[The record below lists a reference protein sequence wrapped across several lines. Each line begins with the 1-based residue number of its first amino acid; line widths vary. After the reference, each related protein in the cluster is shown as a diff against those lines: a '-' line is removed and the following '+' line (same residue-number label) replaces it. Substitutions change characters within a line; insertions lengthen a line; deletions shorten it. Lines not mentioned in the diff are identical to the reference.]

1 MILDGIL
8 VSLHLSLNKLN
19 MKKNVLYSLVIS
31 AVALCMISCTKVK
44 VPKPINPIPSQEQ
57 IDWQKLETY
66 AFIHFGLNTYNDLEW
81 GYGNTPASTF
91 NPVNL
96 DCEQWVATLKQCGMK
111 GVILT
116 AKHHDGFCLWQTETT
131 DYSIANSPYKNG
143 KGDMVKE
150 LSDACKKY
158 GLKFGLYLSP
168 WDRNNSEYGREDYVE
183 TYHKQI
189 DELTSNYGDLF
200 EFWFDGANGGNGY
213 YGGADETRSIDAR
226 KYYDYER
233 ARDTILKRHPDA
245 MIFGGTCQ
253 TIRWVGNEQGWA
265 GDTDWC
271 MINPELSD
279 NTKHLNHGSENGT
292 HWIPA
297 EVDVSIRPGWFYHKR
312 EDHQVKSVAQLT
324 DIYYRS
330 VGHNA
335 NLLLNF
341 PINLDGKIPALDSIR
356 ATEWHEVIVNDFKDN
371 ILKNAE
377 VRVDNERGREFKAE
391 NVIDDDWDTYWATDD
406 DYNFGTISFSFNKP
420 VKMNRVVLQE
430 YIALGQR
437 VKDFYMEGELNG
449 KWFKINPF
457 DTLSTIGYKRIV
469 RFNTVELDKLII
481 YFEESRGPLCI
492 NNIEA
497 YCAPILLTEPAISRN
512 YDNIV
517 TIESSDNE
525 ADIYYTTDG
534 SNPDENSLL
543 YDKAF
548 VFNKKGIIKA
558 ITYDPISKKKSDVT
572 VKELDLPKEYYQTS
586 SSNKIFDGNTNSM
599 VYLDIDEPIVITF
612 KEEQNISGFR
622 YTPNQMRDA
631 SRHIVDYEFYV
642 DGKLIKESSFG
653 NIKNNP
659 IEQVVKFKN
668 IKGKEVKFVPKSN
681 TDKAK
686 NCGIAEFS
694 VITD

>member
-19 MKKNVLYSLVIS
+19 MKKTVLYSLVIS

-233 ARDTILKRHPDA
+233 ARDTILKRHPNA

-279 NTKHLNHGSENGT
+279 NTKHLNHGSENGI

-341 PINLDGKIPALDSIR
+341 PINLDGKIPALDSLR

-371 ILKNAE
+371 ILKNAK
-377 VRVDNERGREFKAE
+377 VRVDNERGRKFKAE
-391 NVIDDDWDTYWATDD
+391 HVIDNDWNTYWATDD
-406 DYNFGTISFSFNKP
+406 GYNFGTISFSFDKP

-430 YIALGQR
+430 YIPLGQR

-497 YCAPILLTEPAISRN
+497 YFAPILLTEPAISRN
-512 YDNIV
+512 YENIV

-534 SNPDENSLL
+534 SNPDENSSR
-543 YDKAF
+543 YDNAF
-548 VFNKKGIIKA
+548 VFNNKGVIKA

-599 VYLDIDEPIVITF
+599 VYLDIDEPIIITF

-642 DGKLIKESSFG
+642 DDVLIKESSFG

>member
-1 MILDGIL
+1 
-8 VSLHLSLNKLN
+8 
-19 MKKNVLYSLVIS
+19 MKKTVLYLLIVS
-31 AVALCMISCTKVK
+31 AMALLFASCTNIGSPEPVY
-44 VPKPINPIPSQEQ
+44 PIPTKEQ
-57 IDWQKLETY
+57 VDWHKLETY

-81 GYGNTPASTF
+81 GYGNTPAATF
-91 NPVNL
+91 NPTKL

-116 AKHHDGFCLWQTETT
+116 AKHHDGFCLWQTKTT

-143 KGDMVKE
+143 CGDMVKE
-150 LSDACKKY
+150 LSDACKKH

-168 WDRNNSEYGREDYVE
+168 WDRNNAGYAYDDYVE
-183 TYHKQI
+183 IYHKQI

-213 YGGADETRSIDAR
+213 YGGANETRSIDAKR
-226 KYYDYER
+226 YYDYER
-233 ARDTILKRHPDA
+233 ARDTIISRHKDA

-271 MINPELSD
+271 MINPDLHQD
-279 NTKHLNHGSENGT
+279 KHQYLTYGDENGT
-292 HWIPA
+292 RWIPA

-312 EDHQVKSVAQLT
+312 EDHLVKSLSQLT

-341 PINLDGKIPALDSIR
+341 PINLDGKIPAQDSIR
-356 ATEWHEVIVNDFKDN
+356 AMEWYDVISNDLKHDLLKDAKIN
-371 ILKNAE
+371 
-377 VRVDNERGREFKAE
+377 VDNERGRDFKAE
-391 NVIDDDWDTYWATDD
+391 NVIDDDWDTYWATED
-406 DYNFGTISFSFNKP
+406 DYNFGTISFSFDKP
-420 VKMNRVVLQE
+420 VKMNRLVLQE
-430 YIALGQR
+430 YIPLGQR
-437 VKDFYMEGELNG
+437 VKDFYIEGELDG
-449 KWFKINPF
+449 KWFRINAF

-469 RFNTVELDKLII
+469 RFNTAELDKLII

-497 YCAPILLTEPAISRN
+497 YCAPILLSEPVITRD
-512 YDNIV
+512 YDNLV
-517 TIESSDNE
+517 KIESSDKD
-525 ADIYYTTDG
+525 AVVYYTIDG
-534 SNPDENSLL
+534 TFPNEKSLKYETPFL
-543 YDKAF
+543 YSE
-548 VFNKKGIIKA
+548 KGEIKA
-558 ITYDPISKKKSDVT
+558 VSFDPISKNKSEVAM
-572 VKELDLPKEYYQTS
+572 KEFDLSHDYFEVIHPSDGFKRL
-586 SSNKIFDGNTNSM
+586 FDGNNNAAMYLNVNDSIKM
-599 VYLDIDEPIVITF
+599 VFNDE
-612 KEEQNISGFR
+612 EYISGFR
-622 YTPNQMRDA
+622 YVPSQSRDA

-642 DGKLIKESSFG
+642 DGKIVNSGTFG

-659 IEQVVKFKN
+659 IEQVVRFDGV
-668 IKGKEVKFVPKSN
+668 KGRTVCFVPKAN
-681 TDKAK
+681 TDNAK

>member
-1 MILDGIL
+1 MILDGIY
-8 VSLHLSLNKLN
+8 VSLHLSLNMLN

-341 PINLDGKIPALDSIR
+341 PINLDGKIPALDSLR

-371 ILKNAE
+371 ILKNAV
-377 VRVDNERGREFKAE
+377 VRVDNERGRKFKAE
-391 NVIDDDWDTYWATDD
+391 NVIDDDWNTYWATDD
-406 DYNFGTISFSFNKP
+406 DYNFGTISFSFDKP

-497 YCAPILLTEPAISRN
+497 YCAPVLLTEPKISRN

-642 DGKLIKESSFG
+642 DDVLIKESSFG

>member
-1 MILDGIL
+1 MRKIFLYTLTTILLFSCNNTTKHADNNR
-8 VSLHLSLNKLN
+8 VPTE
-19 MKKNVLYSLVIS
+19 VL
-31 AVALCMISCTKVK
+31 
-44 VPKPINPIPSQEQ
+44 PIPSQEQ

-233 ARDTILKRHPDA
+233 ARDTILKRHPNA

-341 PINLDGKIPALDSIR
+341 PINLDGKIPALDSLR

-377 VRVDNERGREFKAE
+377 VRVDNERGRKFKAE
-391 NVIDDDWDTYWATDD
+391 HVIDNDWDTYWATDD
-406 DYNFGTISFSFNKP
+406 DYNFGTISFSFDKP

-430 YIALGQR
+430 YIPLGQR

-497 YCAPILLTEPAISRN
+497 YCAPILLTEPKISRN
-512 YDNIV
+512 YDNVV

-534 SNPDENSLL
+534 SNPDENSSR

-548 VFNKKGIIKA
+548 VFNKKVIIKA
-558 ITYDPISKKKSDVT
+558 ITYDPISKKKSDISM
-572 VKELDLPKEYYQTS
+572 KELDLPKEYYQTS
-586 SSNKIFDGNTNSM
+586 SSNKIFDGNNNSV
-599 VYLDIDEPIVITF
+599 VYLDIDEPIIITF

-622 YTPNQMRDA
+622 YMPNQMRDA

-642 DGKLIKESSFG
+642 DDVLIKKSSFG

>member
-1 MILDGIL
+1 
-8 VSLHLSLNKLN
+8 
-19 MKKNVLYSLVIS
+19 MKKTVFYILILAILSSCNDVINNQPEAVL
-31 AVALCMISCTKVK
+31 
-44 VPKPINPIPSQEQ
+44 PIPSQEQ

-200 EFWFDGANGGNGY
+200 EFWFDGANGGDGY

-341 PINLDGKIPALDSIR
+341 PINLDGKIPALDSLR

-406 DYNFGTISFSFNKP
+406 DYNFGTISFSFDKA

-430 YIALGQR
+430 YIPLGQR

-449 KWFKINPF
+449 KWFKINPL

-497 YCAPILLTEPAISRN
+497 YFAPILLTEPKISRN
-512 YDNIV
+512 YDNVV
-517 TIESSDNE
+517 TIESSDNDAE
-525 ADIYYTTDG
+525 IYYTTDG
-534 SNPDENSLL
+534 SNPDENSLR

-548 VFNKKGIIKA
+548 VFNNKGVIKA
-558 ITYDPISKKKSDVT
+558 ITYDHNTKKKSDISM
-572 VKELDLPKEYYQTS
+572 KELDLPKEYYQTS
-586 SSNKIFDGNTNSM
+586 SSNKIFDGNNNSV
-599 VYLDIDEPIVITF
+599 VYHDIDEPIIITF

>member
-1 MILDGIL
+1 
-8 VSLHLSLNKLN
+8 
-19 MKKNVLYSLVIS
+19 MKKTVFYILILAILSSCNDVINNQPEAVL
-31 AVALCMISCTKVK
+31 
-44 VPKPINPIPSQEQ
+44 PIPSQEQ

-96 DCEQWVATLKQCGMK
+96 DCEQWVATLKQCSMK

-341 PINLDGKIPALDSIR
+341 PINLDGKIPALDSLR

-377 VRVDNERGREFKAE
+377 VRVDNERGRKFKAE
-391 NVIDDDWDTYWATDD
+391 NVIDDDWNTYWATDD
-406 DYNFGTISFSFNKP
+406 GYNFGTISFSFDKP

-430 YIALGQR
+430 YIPLGQR

-525 ADIYYTTDG
+525 ADIYYTTDC
-534 SNPDENSLL
+534 SNPDENSSR

-586 SSNKIFDGNTNSM
+586 SSNKIFDGNNNSV
-599 VYLDIDEPIVITF
+599 VYHDIDEPIIITF

>member
-1 MILDGIL
+1 
-8 VSLHLSLNKLN
+8 
-19 MKKNVLYSLVIS
+19 MKKTVFYILILAILSSCNDVINNQPEAVL
-31 AVALCMISCTKVK
+31 
-44 VPKPINPIPSQEQ
+44 PIPSQEQ

-168 WDRNNSEYGREDYVE
+168 WDRNNSEYGREDYIE
-183 TYHKQI
+183 TYHQQI

-341 PINLDGKIPALDSIR
+341 PINLDGKIPALDSLR
-356 ATEWHEVIVNDFKDN
+356 ATEWHEIIVNDFKDN

-377 VRVDNERGREFKAE
+377 VRVDNERGRKFKAE

-406 DYNFGTISFSFNKP
+406 GYNFGTISFSFDKP

-430 YIALGQR
+430 YIPLGQR
-437 VKDFYMEGELNG
+437 VKDFYMEGELDG

-512 YDNIV
+512 YDNVV

-534 SNPDENSLL
+534 SNPDENSSR

-572 VKELDLPKEYYQTS
+572 VKELDLPKESYQTS

-642 DGKLIKESSFG
+642 DDVLIKKSSFG

>member
-1 MILDGIL
+1 
-8 VSLHLSLNKLN
+8 
-19 MKKNVLYSLVIS
+19 MKKTVLYSLVIS

-57 IDWQKLETY
+57 SDWQKLETY

-213 YGGADETRSIDAR
+213 YGGADETRSIDAK

-341 PINLDGKIPALDSIR
+341 PINLDGKIPALDSLR
-356 ATEWHEVIVNDFKDN
+356 ATEWHEIIVNDFKDN

-377 VRVDNERGREFKAE
+377 VRVDNERGRKFKAE

-406 DYNFGTISFSFNKP
+406 GYNFGTISFSFDKP

-430 YIALGQR
+430 YIPLGQR

-534 SNPDENSLL
+534 SNPDENSSR
-543 YDKAF
+543 YDNAF
-548 VFNKKGIIKA
+548 VFNNKGVIKA
-558 ITYDPISKKKSDVT
+558 ITYDHNTKKKSDISM
-572 VKELDLPKEYYQTS
+572 KELDLPKEYYQTS

-612 KEEQNISGFR
+612 KEEQIISGFR

>member
-8 VSLHLSLNKLN
+8 VSLHLYLNMLN
-19 MKKNVLYSLVIS
+19 MKKTVLYSLVIS

-44 VPKPINPIPSQEQ
+44 APKPINPIPSQEQ

-150 LSDACKKY
+150 LSDACKKH

-341 PINLDGKIPALDSIR
+341 PINLDGKIPALDSLQ

-377 VRVDNERGREFKAE
+377 VRVDNERGRKFKAE
-391 NVIDDDWDTYWATDD
+391 NVIDNDWNTYWATDD
-406 DYNFGTISFSFNKP
+406 DYNFGTISFSFDKP

-430 YIALGQR
+430 YIPLGQR
-437 VKDFYMEGELNG
+437 VSDFYMECELNG
-449 KWFKINPF
+449 KWFKINPL

-497 YCAPILLTEPAISRN
+497 YCAPILLTEPKISRN

-534 SNPDENSLL
+534 SNPDENSSK
-543 YDKAF
+543 YDKPF
-548 VFNKKGIIKA
+548 TYNNKGIIKA
-558 ITYDPISKKKSDVT
+558 ITYDHNSKKKSDISM
-572 VKELDLPKEYYQTS
+572 KELDLPKEYYQTS
-586 SSNKIFDGNTNSM
+586 SNNKIFDGNTNSV
-599 VYLDIDEPIVITF
+599 VYHDVDEPIIITF
-612 KEEQNISGFR
+612 KEEQDISGLR

-631 SRHIVDYEFYV
+631 SRHIVDYELYV
-642 DGKLIKESSFG
+642 DGKLIKESAFG

-659 IEQVVKFKN
+659 IEQVVKFEN
-668 IKGKEVKFVPKSN
+668 IKGKEVKFIPKSN
-681 TDKAK
+681 TDNAK

>member
-1 MILDGIL
+1 
-8 VSLHLSLNKLN
+8 
-19 MKKNVLYSLVIS
+19 MKKTVFYILILAILSSCNDVINNQPEAVL
-31 AVALCMISCTKVK
+31 
-44 VPKPINPIPSQEQ
+44 PIPSQEQ

-189 DELTSNYGDLF
+189 DELTKNYGDLF

-233 ARDTILKRHPDA
+233 ARDTILKRHPNA

-341 PINLDGKIPALDSIR
+341 PINLDGKIPALDSLR

-406 DYNFGTISFSFNKP
+406 DYNFGTISFSFDKP

-430 YIALGQR
+430 YIPLGQR

-449 KWFKINPF
+449 KWFKINPL

-497 YCAPILLTEPAISRN
+497 YFAPILLTEPKISRN
-512 YDNIV
+512 YDNVV
-517 TIESSDNE
+517 TIESSDNDAE
-525 ADIYYTTDG
+525 IYYTTDG
-534 SNPDENSLL
+534 SVPDENSSR
-543 YDKAF
+543 YDNAF
-548 VFNKKGIIKA
+548 VFNNKGVIKA
-558 ITYDPISKKKSDVT
+558 ITYDPISKKKSDISM
-572 VKELDLPKEYYQTS
+572 KELDLPKEYYQTS
-586 SSNKIFDGNTNSM
+586 SSNKIFDGNTNSV
-599 VYLDIDEPIVITF
+599 VYLDIDEQIIITF

-642 DGKLIKESSFG
+642 DDVLIKKSSFG